1 MIRRP
6 PRSTLFPYTTLFR
19 STDRD
24 GVPTRWV
31 EMVRHTLRET
41 GPKVQATRMVR
52 DYVQQL
58 YVPAARSARV
68 MAEGGYAPARDEA
81 GWRARLLDRWSTVR
95 AAHVEATGAGDTPE
109 IGSTLALRAE
119 VELPGLTPSDVQ
131 VQDRKSVV

>member
-68 MAEGGYAPARDEA
+68 MAAGGYAPARDAA
-81 GWRARLLDRWSTVR
+81 GWRAGLLDRWSTVR
-95 AAHVEATGAGDTPE
+95 VAHVERSEERGVGKE
-109 IGSTLALRAE
+109 C
-119 VELPGLTPSDVQ
+119 
-131 VQDRKSVV
+131 